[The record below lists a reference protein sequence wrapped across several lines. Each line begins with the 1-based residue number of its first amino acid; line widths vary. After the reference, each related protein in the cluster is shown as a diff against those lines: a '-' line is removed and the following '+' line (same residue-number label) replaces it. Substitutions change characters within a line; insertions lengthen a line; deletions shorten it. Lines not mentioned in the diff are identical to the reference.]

1 VKHKLPIITV
11 ALGAVALLAFGERQV
26 LVQERVRRQKL
37 QAKLATTMLAT
48 DPSATRE
55 DSTESTSAEA
65 QAALRDLPRLRNEVR
80 QLRDSVA
87 ELPRLRDER
96 ARLGKQLSDT
106 ASKPQIAEP
115 TPEAGFL
122 MSSAWS
128 FAGFATPEATVQSF
142 FSAMRDSNVVSVI
155 ACLPPE
161 FSAGERSE
169 ERIRQTQS
177 EFMRAAEGFRRVTGY
192 RVIATDP
199 VAEDR
204 VTLKIQAAANG
215 TTIDMRLRRIDG
227 QWKMDFG
234 R

>member
-1 VKHKLPIITV
+1 MPIV
-11 ALGAVALLAFGERQV
+11 AAVLSAVVLLAFGERQV
-26 LVQERVRRQKL
+26 LVQERLRHREL
-37 QAKLATTMLAT
+37 QAELAGTGAR
-48 DPSATRE
+48 DPSSKNAGQVEFRSE
-55 DSTESTSAEA
+55 EA

-96 ARLGKQLSDT
+96 ARLGKQLSEA
-106 ASKPQIAEP
+106 ASKPKVGEP

-122 MSSAWS
+122 MNGAWS

-142 FSAMRDSNVVSVI
+142 FSAMRDSNVVHVI

-177 EFMRAAEGFRRVTGY
+177 EFMRAAEGFRRVAGY
-192 RVIATDP
+192 RIIATEPAAD
-199 VAEDR
+199 DR
-204 VTLKIQAAANG
+204 VTLKIQATANG

-227 QWKMDFG
+227 QWKVDFG